1 KEALARLN
9 GVSSNNRNV
18 EFEIS
23 RIQNAIE
30 STPSSSSKVIFRSS
44 SDCRLGYRFMLCIVI
59 QTLQQLGNIPEIVAT
74 SSLAWK
80 FLCFFVTF
88 AVVDRL
94 GRRSLFVVSGSG
106 MCLCMVVMAV
116 TSSLSASNQI
126 SSIVSAVT
134 IFVFNFFFPIGF
146 LGGNF
151 LYCAE
156 VAPICL
162 RVAMSSIYTANHW
175 L

>member
-1 KEALARLN
+1 MHCDSDASAACRWQ
-9 GVSSNNRNV
+9 SNLDLH
-18 EFEIS
+18 FENNLHF
-23 RIQNAIE
+23 Q
-30 STPSSSSKVIFRSS
+30 
-44 SDCRLGYRFMLCIVI
+44 
-59 QTLQQLGNIPEIVAT
+59 GNIPEIVAT